1 MNKPHFS
8 PNYISLMTACRSDL
22 CVPQIFATE
31 ALKKKRSVYKGL
43 WASELIF
50 DLKRW
55 NLLLSFLIEIFQSDR
70 VG

>member
-43 WASELIF
+43 CASELIF
-50 DLKRW
+50 DLKR
-55 NLLLSFLIEIFQSDR
+55 
-70 VG
+70 

>member
-31 ALKKKRSVYKGL
+31 ALKKKDQFTKVC
-43 WASELIF
+43 A
-50 DLKRW
+50 
-55 NLLLSFLIEIFQSDR
+55 LLH
-70 VG
+70 